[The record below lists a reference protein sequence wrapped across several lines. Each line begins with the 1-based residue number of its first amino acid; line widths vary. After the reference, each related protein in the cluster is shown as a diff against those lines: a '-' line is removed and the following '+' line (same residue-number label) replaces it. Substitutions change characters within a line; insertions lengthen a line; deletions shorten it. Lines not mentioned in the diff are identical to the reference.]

1 MKEEP
6 IHILIADQDLMTVSV
21 MERYISAVP
30 GFVVVGIASTLPQL
44 CLLLQKKGVDV
55 IFVEP
60 AGLASDMAMAETVGR
75 IHRISPMTAIIVVS
89 SLPGRVSIQHALSL
103 GAFDYILKPF
113 SFERFRQSLH
123 GSRDRQLFF
132 QTFPPLC
139 TQKDIDDLFPLRGE
153 KNLYN
158 HLPISIQ
165 QETLDHMVGVLSTVD
180 VPLTIGDIA
189 LATGFSRTT
198 TWRYLDY
205 LLKIGS
211 VVSTLEYRP
220 TGRPL
225 KKFKYLK

>member
-44 CLLLQKKGVDV
+44 CLLLQKKKIDV

-60 AGLASDMAMAETVGR
+60 AGLASDMAETVGR
-75 IHRISPMTAIIVVS
+75 IHRISPMAAIIVVS
-89 SLPGRVSIQHALSL
+89 SLPDRVSIQHALSL

-113 SFERFRQSLH
+113 SFERFRQSLYD
-123 GSRDRQLFF
+123 SRDRQLFF
-132 QTFPPLC
+132 QTLPPLC

-165 QETLDHMVGVLSTVD
+165 QETLDHMIEVLSTVN

-189 LATGFSRTT
+189 FATGFSRTT